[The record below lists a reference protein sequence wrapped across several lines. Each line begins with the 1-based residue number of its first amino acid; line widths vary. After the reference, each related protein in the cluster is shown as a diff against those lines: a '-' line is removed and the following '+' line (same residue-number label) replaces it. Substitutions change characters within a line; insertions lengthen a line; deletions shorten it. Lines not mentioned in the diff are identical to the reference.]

1 MAFVGFICVCHHP
14 LLNTTINTTFIQPHP
29 QHLQVRFALRASIF
43 ANVLL
48 SIAGGY
54 AAIHS
59 RSLAVF
65 AALLDTLLDLVSQ
78 VRALGNEKG
87 SAN

>member
-1 MAFVGFICVCHHP
+1 M
-14 LLNTTINTTFIQPHP
+14 
-29 QHLQVRFALRASIF
+29 RFALRASIF

-48 SIAGGY
+48 SVAGAY
-54 AAIHS
+54 AAVSS

-78 VRALGNEKG
+78 VRWLQRWVLVAVNGLTG
-87 SAN
+87 

>member
-1 MAFVGFICVCHHP
+1 MTHP
-14 LLNTTINTTFIQPHP
+14 TPPHTTQTHT
-29 QHLQVRFALRASIF
+29 HLQVRFALRASIF

-48 SIAGGY
+48 SVAGAY
-54 AAIHS
+54 AAVSS

-78 VRALGNEKG
+78 VRC
-87 SAN
+87 SWDMT